1 MSNKYTEGA
10 ANVLLHLHPA
20 TDKAGHHVHPHG
32 SHTEHSKPETCPE
45 CQAGTDNIETN
56 DLPTH
61 HIEFTC
67 RCLNCGYQWMPNSDE

>member
-20 TDKAGHHVHPHG
+20 TEKTGHDL
-32 SHTEHSKPETCPE
+32 HTEHSKPQSCPE
-45 CQAGTDNIETN
+45 CNAGEDDIVTN
-56 DLPTH
+56 ELPTH

-67 RCLNCGYQWMPNSDE
+67 RCLKCGFEWMPNSDD